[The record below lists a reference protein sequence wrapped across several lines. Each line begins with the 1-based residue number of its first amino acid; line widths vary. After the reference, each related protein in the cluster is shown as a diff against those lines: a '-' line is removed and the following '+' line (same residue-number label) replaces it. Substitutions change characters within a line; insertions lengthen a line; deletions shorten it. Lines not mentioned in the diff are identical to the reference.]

1 MLGRLYQGDDP
12 RGVGSSHPD
21 AADSVARTWR
31 KVMSERKF
39 NAAWGLPLSRKAL
52 RILKNAGVYAPPLVT
67 LEHQH
72 LAKRYVVRG
81 LEAGGAIQ
89 ELGRYITFAGPGG
102 ERIAYLHAVESIA
115 VNGLHAVVI
124 APVLLRVD
132 MLRKGRTYEVLI
144 TEHKPG
150 GSENGSRPELESTIL
165 FRGVHGRIELDL
177 LGKDKAQAG
186 SVLPTFYSLAG
197 EPIPIP
203 KKLLGVL
210 KAAVRGANC
219 ARCTHSHYLLRPK
232 AAADLLVATSQPV
245 SAVSANAVPE
255 IPIS

>member
-1 MLGRLYQGDDP
+1 
-12 RGVGSSHPD
+12 
-21 AADSVARTWR
+21 
-31 KVMSERKF
+31 MSENKF
-39 NAAWGLPLSRKAL
+39 NAAWGLALSRKAL
-52 RILKNAGVYAPPLVT
+52 RVLKNAGIYAPPLVT

-102 ERIAYLHAVESIA
+102 ERIEYLHAVESIA

-124 APVLLRVD
+124 APLLLRVD

-150 GSENGSRPELESTIL
+150 TSDNGARPKLENNVL
-165 FRGVHGRIELDL
+165 FRGMHGRIELDL
-177 LGKDKAQAG
+177 WGKDKAEAG
-186 SVLPTFYSLAG
+186 SVLPVFYSLAG
-197 EPIPIP
+197 EPVSIP
-203 KKLLGVL
+203 KKFIGVL

-219 ARCTHSHYLLRPK
+219 FRCEHSHYLLRPR
-232 AAADLLVATSQPV
+232 AAAMPAAATAVFGAAPPETPTAAPGLIQTVAEEQEL
-245 SAVSANAVPE
+245 AN
-255 IPIS
+255 

>member
-1 MLGRLYQGDDP
+1 
-12 RGVGSSHPD
+12 
-21 AADSVARTWR
+21 
-31 KVMSERKF
+31 MSERKF
-39 NAAWGLPLSRKAL
+39 NAAWGLPLSRNAL
-52 RILKNAGVYAPPLVT
+52 RVLKNVGIYALPMVS

-102 ERIAYLHAVESIA
+102 ERIEYLHAVESIA

-124 APVLLRVD
+124 APLLLRVD
-132 MLRKGRTYEVLI
+132 MLRKGRTCEVLI

-150 GSENGSRPELESTIL
+150 TSDNRARPKLENNIL

-177 LGKDKAQAG
+177 WGKDKAEAG

-197 EPIPIP
+197 EPVSIP
-203 KKLLGVL
+203 KKFIGVL
-210 KAAVRGANC
+210 KAAARGANC
-219 ARCTHSHYLLRPK
+219 LRCEHSHYLLRPR
-232 AAADLLVATSQPV
+232 AAAARIPAAATAAFGVAAPETPAATGLIQTV
-245 SAVSANAVPE
+245 AEEHELAN
-255 IPIS
+255 

>member
-1 MLGRLYQGDDP
+1 L
-12 RGVGSSHPD
+12 
-21 AADSVARTWR
+21 
-31 KVMSERKF
+31 MSEKTF
-39 NAAWGLPLSRKAL
+39 NAVLGLPLPRKAL
-52 RILKNAGVYAPPLVT
+52 RVLKNAGIYSPAMVT

-72 LAKRYVVRG
+72 LAKCYVVRG
-81 LEAGGAIQ
+81 LEAGGAISD
-89 ELGRYITFAGPGG
+89 LGRYVTFAGPDG
-102 ERIAYLHAVESIA
+102 ERIAYLHPVESIA

-124 APVLLRVD
+124 APVLVRVD

-150 GSENGSRPELESTIL
+150 ECENGSRPALGSTIL

-177 LGKDKAQAG
+177 MGKDKAQAG
-186 SVLPTFYSLAG
+186 SVLPTFYSLSG

-203 KKLLGVL
+203 KKFIGLL

-232 AAADLLVATSQPV
+232 AAAVTLASNQPEIIV
-245 SAVSANAVPE
+245 STDPVPE
-255 IPIS
+255 VPISAPPIEKTSEGHGFEVEVREMASALSSGSQEE